1 MKVPMF
7 SGVNDLCW
15 DTQLE
20 CGETDIL
27 LRLWIVQRA
36 RVLEPKLCGLEF
48 KFIHEFVTL
57 SR

>member
-1 MKVPMF
+1 MF
-7 SGVNDLCW
+7 SDINDLSW
-15 DTQLE
+15 DTQLI

-36 RVLEPKLCGLEF
+36 RVLEPKLSGLEF